1 MSKFDSI
8 IVDRQGSQ
16 EEVLETRLQILLKN
30 TLVQQTTERK
40 ISLLLRVEKNLFF
53 KFTSVLAFA
62 FGFAF
67 SIGFAL
73 GSALAFAI
81 GFGFEFRFVIMKGF

>member
-67 SIGFAL
+67 SIGCVF
-73 GSALAFAI
+73 GI
-81 GFGFEFRFVIMKGF
+81 GFIFVIMKGF